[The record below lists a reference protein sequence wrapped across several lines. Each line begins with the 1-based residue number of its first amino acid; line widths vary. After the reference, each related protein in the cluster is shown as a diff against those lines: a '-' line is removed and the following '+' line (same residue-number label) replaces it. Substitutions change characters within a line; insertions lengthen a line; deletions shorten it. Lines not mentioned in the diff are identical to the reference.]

1 MSYLC
6 ELDAFDGALLPSTD
20 FKCAF
25 SNDDSI
31 WLTFGLFPSSLIVFI
46 KFRFSS
52 KSTIFSTTL
61 S

>member
-31 WLTFGLFPSSLIVFI
+31 
-46 KFRFSS
+46 
-52 KSTIFSTTL
+52 
-61 S
+61 